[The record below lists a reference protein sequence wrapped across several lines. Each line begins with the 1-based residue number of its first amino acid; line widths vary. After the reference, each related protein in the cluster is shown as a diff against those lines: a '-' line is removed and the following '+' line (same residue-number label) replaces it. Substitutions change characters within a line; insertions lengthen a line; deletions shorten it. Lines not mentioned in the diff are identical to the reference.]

1 MSQKSTLSLTSVV
14 NRGQSIPAQYGPGK
28 DEMTRW
34 EEDKLRYKKFADDD
48 KLYNPMLSF
57 FSNVSGFPLF
67 EYLWMYLRFEEDAQP
82 EVDEK
87 YWKMNFKVR
96 HGPLTSTVKS

>member
-1 MSQKSTLSLTSVV
+1 MTSQVQRSH
-14 NRGQSIPAQYGPGK
+14 SIPISFGPGK

-34 EEDKLRYKKFADDD
+34 EEDRLKYKRFTNDDFI
-48 KLYNPMLSF
+48 YNNMLGF

-67 EYLWMYLRFEEDAQP
+67 EYLWLYLRYNENTSP

-87 YWKMNFKVR
+87 YWKMNFKV
-96 HGPLTSTVKS
+96 K